1 MILPLVDLFLIGGV
15 AFIAPLIGAVAVV
28 AVVPVIGLAAF
39 LGAFRAKRLAHRIQG
54 KRHLYLLDAVVILSG
69 LLLIYQGV
77 THHA

>member
-28 AVVPVIGLAAF
+28 PVIGLAAF
-39 LGAFRAKRLAHRIQG
+39 PGAFLTKRLAHRIQG